1 MTDRYRAIERECLEH
16 ALRTWT
22 PGAAEGSSKRIY
34 RIYLEG
40 SYPETRLKAEGEY
53 TYAPNDK
60 WKVSF
65 PIWQYT
71 SPERPSVSELDRLI
85 FIDILE
91 A

>member
-1 MTDRYRAIERECLEH
+1 MTDRHLAVEQKCLELTL
-16 ALRTWT
+16 ATWT
-22 PGAAEGSSKRIY
+22 PEIAEGNYKRIY

-60 WKVSF
+60 WRVSL
-65 PIWQYT
+65 PIWQLT
-71 SPERPSVSELDRLI
+71 NHEHPHISEIERLMYL
-85 FIDILE
+85 DILE